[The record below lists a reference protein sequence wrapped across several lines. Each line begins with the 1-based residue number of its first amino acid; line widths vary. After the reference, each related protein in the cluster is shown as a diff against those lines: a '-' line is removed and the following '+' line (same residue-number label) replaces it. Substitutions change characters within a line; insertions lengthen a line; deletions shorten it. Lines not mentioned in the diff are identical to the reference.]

1 MDNVPTPL
9 LDVITPEQPL
19 SQNGH
24 PSDLLKVKLSG
35 ELTPFTQLI
44 GREYE
49 VEAVCNLLLR
59 SDIRLLTLTGPGGVG
74 KTRLARQVMADVQQ
88 AFVDGSCFVSLAPID
103 ASTKVLPEIIRT
115 LGFRLA
121 ASGSYFAQLQ
131 SILHPKQFL
140 LVLDNFEHLLP
151 TVPLLVEL
159 LSVCPNLKLLV
170 TSRSVLRVQGEH
182 EFVVPPLALPDLIH
196 ASNTEM
202 LSQTASVALFVQRA
216 QAARLTFQLSD
227 ANASDIAAICTRL
240 DGLPLAI
247 ELAASRIKLLSP
259 AALLA
264 RLERRLQVLSGG
276 GVDLPERHRTMSNT
290 IKQSYELLNAEEQL
304 LFRRLSVFVN
314 GCTLEAIEA
323 LSAALGDIGTPIMDQ
338 VTSLMDKSLLR
349 RSDQDEEEPRLVMLE
364 TIREYALETLVACGE
379 LENCREAHT
388 AYYLALARRAESAL
402 HGAEQGSWG
411 ERLERDL
418 ENIRAA
424 LSWLLERHKIE
435 EALHLATAL
444 LQFWLLR
451 GYLSEG
457 RHFLEQALEAERLG
471 QVPVSPHVRARA
483 LYASGFLSYWQND
496 PEQARTLFEESEQL
510 SLFLQDKR
518 GIATALT
525 YLGNIAHNSGMISA
539 ARTMHDKA
547 LRLSKEARGNSDLAD
562 LLGAMGVICLSHG
575 EYNRAREL
583 LQESLALFK
592 AIGDVLGTAIILH
605 FLGWVTYEQRAYANA
620 MALTK
625 ESLALLRT
633 LGKPIYFVDALTILA
648 YEMVAL
654 GDIGTARTLLEEALA
669 LSQEMAS
676 RDERARVLCGLGHLA
691 LREGNL
697 ALARMHFGESI
708 TSLHGRWM
716 IPCIKW
722 SLASCLEGLGEIA
735 LAEGHVIW
743 SVHLLAAADAVRAAH
758 GYYCPMGIEQPFY
771 DRTLAEAR
779 NQLGEKTFAILWA
792 EGRSMTPEQ
801 AFTSEAHL
809 LAIKTANR
817 GALALPANPRSTT
830 SPFPESLTMREFE
843 VLRLVAAGLSNKQ
856 IAERLVIS
864 TSTVDT
870 HIQSI
875 FHKLD
880 VSSRSGATRYA
891 VEHRLV

>member
-1 MDNVPTPL
+1 VIEHIKKWDKMDKVPTPL

-19 SQNGH
+19 SQNRH

-49 VEAVCNLLLR
+49 VEAVRNLLLR
-59 SDIRLLTLTGPGGVG
+59 SEIRLLTLTGPGGVG

-103 ASTKVLPEIIRT
+103 ASTNVLPEIIRT

-182 EFVVPPLALPDLIH
+182 EFVVPPLALPNLIH

-227 ANASDIAAICTRL
+227 ANASDISAICTRL

-276 GVDLPERHRTMSNT
+276 GADLPERHRTMSNT
-290 IKQSYELLNAEEQL
+290 IKQSYELLSAEEQL

-323 LSAALGDIGTPIMDQ
+323 LSTTLGDIGTPILDQ

-349 RSDQDEEEPRLVMLE
+349 RSDQDEEEPRLLMLE
-364 TIREYALETLVACGE
+364 TIREYALETLVACEE
-379 LENCREAHT
+379 LESCREAHT

-435 EALHLATAL
+435 EALRLATAL

-451 GYLSEG
+451 GYLSED

-471 QVPVSPHVRARA
+471 
-483 LYASGFLSYWQND
+483 Y
-496 PEQARTLFEESEQL
+496 
-510 SLFLQDKR
+510 
-518 GIATALT
+518 
-525 YLGNIAHNSGMISA
+525 
-539 ARTMHDKA
+539 
-547 LRLSKEARGNSDLAD
+547 
-562 LLGAMGVICLSHG
+562 
-575 EYNRAREL
+575 
-583 LQESLALFK
+583 
-592 AIGDVLGTAIILH
+592 
-605 FLGWVTYEQRAYANA
+605 
-620 MALTK
+620 
-625 ESLALLRT
+625 
-633 LGKPIYFVDALTILA
+633 
-648 YEMVAL
+648 
-654 GDIGTARTLLEEALA
+654 
-669 LSQEMAS
+669 
-676 RDERARVLCGLGHLA
+676 
-691 LREGNL
+691 
-697 ALARMHFGESI
+697 
-708 TSLHGRWM
+708 
-716 IPCIKW
+716 
-722 SLASCLEGLGEIA
+722 
-735 LAEGHVIW
+735 VIW

-758 GYYCPMGIEQPFY
+758 GYYCPMGREQPIY

-779 NQLGEKTFAILWA
+779 NQLGEKTFAMLWA
-792 EGRSMTPEQ
+792 EGQSMTPEQ

-830 SPFPESLTMREFE
+830 SPFPETLTMREIE

-875 FHKLD
+875 FHKLA

>member
-1 MDNVPTPL
+1 MDKVPTPL
-9 LDVITPEQPL
+9 LDVNTLEQL
-19 SQNGH
+19 VSQNGH
-24 PSDLLKVKLSG
+24 SSDRLKVKLSG

-59 SDIRLLTLTGPGGVG
+59 SEIRLLTLTGPGGVG
-74 KTRLARQVMADVQQ
+74 KTRLARQVVADVQQ

-103 ASTKVLPEIIRT
+103 ASTNVLPEIIRT

-170 TSRSVLRVQGEH
+170 TSRSVLRVQGEQ
-182 EFVVPPLALPDLIH
+182 EFVVPPLVLPDLIH
-196 ASNTEM
+196 VSNSEM

-216 QAARLTFQLSD
+216 QAARLTFQLTN

-276 GVDLPERHRTMSNT
+276 GADLPERHRTMSNT
-290 IKQSYELLNAEEQL
+290 IKQSYELLSAEEQL

-323 LSAALGDIGTPIMDQ
+323 LSTTLGDIGTPILDQ

-379 LENCREAHT
+379 LESCREAHT

-435 EALHLATAL
+435 EALRLATAL

-471 QVPVSPHVRARA
+471 
-483 LYASGFLSYWQND
+483 Y
-496 PEQARTLFEESEQL
+496 
-510 SLFLQDKR
+510 
-518 GIATALT
+518 I
-525 YLGNIAHNSGMISA
+525 
-539 ARTMHDKA
+539 
-547 LRLSKEARGNSDLAD
+547 
-562 LLGAMGVICLSHG
+562 
-575 EYNRAREL
+575 
-583 LQESLALFK
+583 
-592 AIGDVLGTAIILH
+592 
-605 FLGWVTYEQRAYANA
+605 
-620 MALTK
+620 
-625 ESLALLRT
+625 
-633 LGKPIYFVDALTILA
+633 
-648 YEMVAL
+648 
-654 GDIGTARTLLEEALA
+654 
-669 LSQEMAS
+669 
-676 RDERARVLCGLGHLA
+676 
-691 LREGNL
+691 
-697 ALARMHFGESI
+697 
-708 TSLHGRWM
+708 
-716 IPCIKW
+716 
-722 SLASCLEGLGEIA
+722 
-735 LAEGHVIW
+735 IW

-758 GYYCPMGIEQPFY
+758 GYYCPMGREQPNY
-771 DRTLAEAR
+771 DRTLVEAR
-779 NQLGEKTFAILWA
+779 NQLGEKTFAMLWA

-830 SPFPESLTMREFE
+830 SPFPETLTMREIE
-843 VLRLVAAGLSNKQ
+843 VLRLVASGLSNKQ

>member
-1 MDNVPTPL
+1 MIEHIKKWDKMDKVPTPL

-19 SQNGH
+19 SQNRH
-24 PSDLLKVKLSG
+24 PSDLRKVKLSG

-49 VEAVCNLLLR
+49 VEAVRNLLLR
-59 SDIRLLTLTGPGGVG
+59 SEIRLLTLTGPGGVG

-88 AFVDGSCFVSLAPID
+88 AFVDGSCFMSLAPID
-103 ASTKVLPEIIRT
+103 ASTNVLPEIIRT

-196 ASNTEM
+196 VSNTEM

-227 ANASDIAAICTRL
+227 ANASDISAICTRL

-276 GVDLPERHRTMSNT
+276 GADLPERHRTMSNT
-290 IKQSYELLNAEEQL
+290 IKQSYELLSAEEQL

-323 LSAALGDIGTPIMDQ
+323 LSTTLGDIGTPILDQ

-364 TIREYALETLVACGE
+364 TIREYALETLVACEE
-379 LENCREAHT
+379 LESCREAHT

-435 EALHLATAL
+435 EALRLATTL

-451 GYLSEG
+451 GCLSEG

-471 QVPVSPHVRARA
+471 
-483 LYASGFLSYWQND
+483 Y
-496 PEQARTLFEESEQL
+496 
-510 SLFLQDKR
+510 
-518 GIATALT
+518 
-525 YLGNIAHNSGMISA
+525 
-539 ARTMHDKA
+539 
-547 LRLSKEARGNSDLAD
+547 
-562 LLGAMGVICLSHG
+562 
-575 EYNRAREL
+575 
-583 LQESLALFK
+583 
-592 AIGDVLGTAIILH
+592 
-605 FLGWVTYEQRAYANA
+605 
-620 MALTK
+620 
-625 ESLALLRT
+625 
-633 LGKPIYFVDALTILA
+633 
-648 YEMVAL
+648 
-654 GDIGTARTLLEEALA
+654 
-669 LSQEMAS
+669 
-676 RDERARVLCGLGHLA
+676 
-691 LREGNL
+691 
-697 ALARMHFGESI
+697 
-708 TSLHGRWM
+708 
-716 IPCIKW
+716 
-722 SLASCLEGLGEIA
+722 
-735 LAEGHVIW
+735 VIW

-758 GYYCPMGIEQPFY
+758 GYYCPMGREQPIY

-779 NQLGEKTFAILWA
+779 NQLGEKTFAMLWA

-817 GALALPANPRSTT
+817 GALALPANLRSTT
-830 SPFPESLTMREFE
+830 SPFPETLTMREIE

-856 IAERLVIS
+856 IAEQLVIS

>member
-19 SQNGH
+19 SQKGH

-103 ASTKVLPEIIRT
+103 ASTNVLPEIIRT

-196 ASNTEM
+196 VSNTEM

-290 IKQSYELLNAEEQL
+290 IKQSYELLSAEEQL

-323 LSAALGDIGTPIMDQ
+323 LSTTLGDIGTPILDQ

-379 LENCREAHT
+379 LESCREAHT

-402 HGAEQGSWG
+402 HGAEQGCWG
-411 ERLERDL
+411 EQLERDL

-435 EALHLATAL
+435 EALRLATAL

-471 QVPVSPHVRARA
+471 Q
-483 LYASGFLSYWQND
+483 
-496 PEQARTLFEESEQL
+496 
-510 SLFLQDKR
+510 
-518 GIATALT
+518 
-525 YLGNIAHNSGMISA
+525 
-539 ARTMHDKA
+539 
-547 LRLSKEARGNSDLAD
+547 
-562 LLGAMGVICLSHG
+562 
-575 EYNRAREL
+575 
-583 LQESLALFK
+583 
-592 AIGDVLGTAIILH
+592 
-605 FLGWVTYEQRAYANA
+605 
-620 MALTK
+620 
-625 ESLALLRT
+625 
-633 LGKPIYFVDALTILA
+633 
-648 YEMVAL
+648 
-654 GDIGTARTLLEEALA
+654 
-669 LSQEMAS
+669 
-676 RDERARVLCGLGHLA
+676 
-691 LREGNL
+691 
-697 ALARMHFGESI
+697 
-708 TSLHGRWM
+708 
-716 IPCIKW
+716 
-722 SLASCLEGLGEIA
+722 
-735 LAEGHVIW
+735 VIW

-779 NQLGEKTFAILWA
+779 NQLGEKTFAMLWA
-792 EGRSMTPEQ
+792 EGQNMTPEQ
-801 AFTSEAHL
+801 ALTSEAHL